1 MRSTITKV
9 LSLRIAAILV
19 VMVALSAAASA
30 QCGGS
35 ITEMAAAAGR
45 ARAQPNVLLS
55 SIPKPAAVVTE
66 NGTLPSIIGLWH
78 TSFLVEGNQI
88 QEAYQIYNFGG
99 TEVHN
104 PNVDPSSGNVCL
116 GAWEEAAPRTYTLT
130 HRVWLYDPAGN
141 FHGTGHLSEVLVL
154 GNRGRTH
161 SGTFSLKI
169 FDPNGVQVDEVN
181 GTVSAERVSD
191 E

>member
-1 MRSTITKV
+1 MKLTISNLLT
-9 LSLRIAAILV
+9 LRTAGIIVIMAG
-19 VMVALSAAASA
+19 LSAAASA
-30 QCGGS
+30 QCGSS
-35 ITEMAAAAGR
+35 ITAMVAAAR
-45 ARAQPNVLLS
+45 LRPQPSILLS
-55 SIPKPAAVVTE
+55 SIPKPTAIMADS
-66 NGTLPSIIGLWH
+66 GTLPSIIGFWH
-78 TSFLVEGNQI
+78 TRFLVEGNQI

-116 GAWEEAAPRTYTLT
+116 GAWEETSPRTYRLT

-169 FDPNGVQVDEVN
+169 FDPFGNQVDEVD